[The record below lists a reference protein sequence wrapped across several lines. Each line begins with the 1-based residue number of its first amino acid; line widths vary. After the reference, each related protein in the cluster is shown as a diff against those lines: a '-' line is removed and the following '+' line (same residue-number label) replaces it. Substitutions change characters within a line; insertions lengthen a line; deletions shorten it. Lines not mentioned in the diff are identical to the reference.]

1 MMRRIAVV
9 GDALSS
15 GGQISAYGGPV
26 FEMGRHQVALIGGQA
41 FCATCKRPG
50 IIAKSGGPYRIKF
63 MGEVALDGDVVLC
76 GCPTPPRIVASL
88 AGEKWC
94 NDRVEG
100 NGKVVSS
107 LTATGSVASIKKGAF
122 DEQVTVTEHRV
133 GGLPYYIETTDGRVH
148 SGRLGVDGVL
158 PRIHTGD
165 NSVDY
170 TVYWGDDA
178 LAKQHGE
185 E

>member
-9 GDALSS
+9 GDTLSS
-15 GGQISAYGGPV
+15 GGQISPYSGPA
-26 FEMGRHQVALIGGQA
+26 FKMGSHQAALIGGQA
-41 FCATCKRPG
+41 FCTACMRPG
-50 IIAKSGGPYRIKF
+50 VIAKSGGPYRIKI
-63 MGEVALDGDVVLC
+63 MGEVALDGDIVIC
-76 GCPTPPRIVASL
+76 ACPTPPHIVASL
-88 AGEKWC
+88 GGEKWC
-94 NDRVEG
+94 DDRVEG

-107 LTATGSVASIKKGAF
+107 LSATGSVVSIKEGAF
-122 DEQVTVTEHRV
+122 DEQVKATEHRV
-133 GGLPYYIETTDGRVH
+133 EGLPYFIETADERVH
-148 SGRLGVDGVL
+148 SGRLGTDGVL

-165 NSVDY
+165 SPDDY